1 MTGAEEWF
9 GRYRLIRLISIG
21 GMAEVYQARSYGE
34 HGFEK
39 EVALKRIL
47 PSVAADA
54 DALEMFIREAKLAV
68 ALTHPNIGAIY
79 ELGKVHEWYYITME
93 YIYGK
98 NLRQIATT
106 AAELGQVIP
115 WEVAAAIAV
124 GVASGLYYAHT
135 KRSVDGMPLGIVHRD
150 ISPQNI
156 VISYAGEVKI
166 IDFGIAKVANQPN
179 QTQVGVIKGKTG
191 YMAPEQIDGLVLDAR
206 TDQFCLGIV
215 LWELL
220 AGRPLFRGGGF
231 AETLERIRA
240 CVVPSLRAIR
250 PEIPIEFS
258 DAIHRML
265 ARDRDLRFPDLQ
277 SLRFLVEATVRTGD
291 NLSGQQAV
299 ERWMDGL
306 YPDTSGFGP
315 SMDEEVH
322 QLLTA
327 AEHRGEETTDR
338 RWAGEGTQVFIHDTS
353 TSDIYRQHIEALLRR
368 RQGRDS
374 AGLLAAHKR
383 SEDSVAREMTKPK
396 AGAPTP
402 EIPPVSS
409 PVVTGPMG
417 RREAY
422 LKDMIWLIG
431 WIAIACVAL
440 SYMLVRV

>member
-1 MTGAEEWF
+1 MTEAEDWF

-21 GMAEVYQARSYGE
+21 GMAEVYQARSYGD

-47 PSVAADA
+47 PSVAADE

-68 ALTHPNIGAIY
+68 SLTHPNIGAIY

-98 NLRQIATT
+98 NLRQIA
-106 AAELGQVIP
+106 
-115 WEVAAAIAV
+115 VAAAERGQTIPWQVVAAIAI
-124 GVASGLYYAHT
+124 GAASGLYYAHT
-135 KRSVDGMPLGIVHRD
+135 KRGVDGTPLGIVHRD

-179 QTQVGVIKGKTG
+179 QTQVGIIKGKTG
-191 YMAPEQIDGLVLDAR
+191 YMAPEQVDGLPLDAR

-220 AGRPLFRGGGF
+220 TGKPLFRGGGF
-231 AETLERIRA
+231 AETLDRIRS
-240 CVVPSLRAIR
+240 CIVPPLVESRGD
-250 PEIPIEFS
+250 IPGEFA
-258 DAIHRML
+258 DAVHRML
-265 ARDRDLRFPDLQ
+265 SKDRESRFPDLQ
-277 SLRFLVEATVRTGD
+277 TFRFLMETLVRTGE
-291 NLSGQQAV
+291 NVGGQLAL

-306 YPDTSGFGP
+306 YPDSSEFGP
-315 SMDEEVH
+315 PLDEEVH
-322 QLLTA
+322 KLLTA

-353 TSDIYRQHIEALLRR
+353 TSEPYRQQIEALLRR
-368 RQGRDS
+368 RQERDS
-374 AGLLAAHKR
+374 CVRPNTEKNLEK
-383 SEDSVAREMTKPK
+383 SVV
-396 AGAPTP
+396 P
-402 EIPPVSS
+402 EINREDEAPKIESS
-409 PVVTGPMG
+409 PLSGTVVTGPMG
-417 RREAY
+417 RREVY
-422 LKDMIWLIG
+422 VKDMIWLLA
-431 WIAIACVAL
+431 WVLVVCVAL